1 MENYKSLSE
10 LNKINHNKIIYV
22 DTVNIILLTHF
33 IIPYYNDY
41 Y

>member
-22 DTVNIILLTHF
+22 DTVNITLHIL
-33 IIPYYNDY
+33 
-41 Y
+41 